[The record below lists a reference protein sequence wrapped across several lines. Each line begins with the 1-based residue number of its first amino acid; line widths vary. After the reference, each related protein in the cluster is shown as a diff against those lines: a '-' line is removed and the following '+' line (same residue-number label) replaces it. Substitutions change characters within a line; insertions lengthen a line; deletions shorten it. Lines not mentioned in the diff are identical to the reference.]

1 MTRILALRMLT
12 VGALPALALAVS
24 GFQLPSHKDKL
35 FAYANV
41 LERSAGGD
49 DLVVEYKPSRDYY
62 GRDAEPPYKAKWKYV
77 SRGVRWHRKSRRY
90 KGGAG
95 SHPVYVVGKAAKPR
109 VAVVFIHGKNG
120 SHRSGVRDRVVGGNF
135 NRLQNLMVKGN
146 GRYYSPTFS
155 DFRAG
160 GVADM
165 TALIKRI
172 EGEAPGAP
180 VVLAC
185 TSTGAALCLRLARN
199 AATKSKIDGLMLLGG
214 SWDDKAVGAVDFP
227 VVIGH
232 GSKDKV
238 YPLARMHRFARDLR
252 KGGQKVRFIEFRYG
266 YHGTP
271 LRMVDWR
278 GELNWIL
285 AQQ

>member
-1 MTRILALRMLT
+1 MKRILTLS
-12 VGALPALALAVS
+12 ALPVLALAVS
-24 GFQLPSHKDKL
+24 AFQLPSHKDKL
-35 FAYANV
+35 FGYANI
-41 LERSAGGD
+41 LETGAGGD

-62 GRDAEPPYKAKWKYV
+62 GRDVVPARKAKWRYV
-77 SRGVRWHRKSRRY
+77 SRGVRWHRKSLKY
-90 KGGAG
+90 KGGTKQL
-95 SHPVYVVGKAAKPR
+95 PIFVVGKAAKPR
-109 VAVVFIHGKNG
+109 VAVVFVHGRNG
-120 SHRSGVRDRVVGGNF
+120 SHRSGVRDMVVGGNF
-135 NRLQNLMVKGN
+135 NRLQNLLVKGG
-146 GRYYSPTFS
+146 GRYYSPTFTG
-155 DFRAG
+155 FRAEA
-160 GVADM
+160 VADM
-165 TALIKRI
+165 SALLDRI

-185 TSTGAALCLRLARN
+185 TSTGAALCLRLARKKET
-199 AATKSKIDGLMLLGG
+199 AAQIDGMMLLGG
-214 SWDDKAVGAVDFP
+214 SWDDRAVGAADFP

-238 YPLARMHRFARDLR
+238 YALDRMHRFARDLR